1 MTCRVAPFSMHRVGH
16 LAGGLVLPV
25 LKLTRWVAPA
35 VSVLLHL
42 LLVMAWVAEPE
53 ETRSAQGSAPL
64 VMDVLMVSDSV
75 LEPSAIPVPAV
86 PAPMPAARA
95 TASPVTRR
103 YQPRPVVAATPMP
116 IPRTASDEVQQH
128 VSAVPARVASPPK
141 SLDAK
146 VEPVWVSVPTF
157 SSPPQYP
164 TYPPLARKRG
174 QQGTVWLEIWLSEQ
188 GAQLKRTLSRS
199 SGFALLDEAALR
211 AAARWQ
217 FEPHR
222 HNGMAVA
229 SRVRIPI
236 EFAVR

>member
-1 MTCRVAPFSMHRVGH
+1 MHRMGH
-16 LAGGLVLPV
+16 LAGGPVAPV
-25 LKLTRWVAPA
+25 LRLTRWLAPA

-42 LLVMAWVAEPE
+42 SLVTAWVAEPE
-53 ETRSAQGSAPL
+53 ETRPAQGGASL
-64 VMDVLMVSDSV
+64 VVDVLMVSDSAP
-75 LEPSAIPVPAV
+75 EPSATAV
-86 PAPMPAARA
+86 PAASASMPATRA
-95 TASPVTRR
+95 TASPVTRHDR
-103 YQPRPVVAATPMP
+103 PRPVAAAAPMP
-116 IPRTASDEVQQH
+116 LAAPNEVQQQGSTAP
-128 VSAVPARVASPPK
+128 VRVASPSK
-141 SLDAK
+141 NLDAK

-157 SSPPQYP
+157 SAPPQYP
-164 TYPPLARKRG
+164 AYPALARKRG

-211 AAARWQ
+211 AAAQWQ
-217 FEPHR
+217 FEPYR